1 MTPVKE
7 KVARGRGITGESGL
21 GVPRS
26 REEAPGENRE
36 REGRRAGIL
45 LVVIGCVLMAL
56 AAGEAAASGTTAAG
70 AIPAQLSTGLV
81 L

>member
-1 MTPVKE
+1 
-7 KVARGRGITGESGL
+7 
-21 GVPRS
+21 
-26 REEAPGENRE
+26 
-36 REGRRAGIL
+36 
-45 LVVIGCVLMAL
+45 MAL